1 MVGGDGV
8 GWSGVWTST
17 RAKAK
22 RREGGQNEKA
32 RRGHTDTATATRE
45 ELWRQLG
52 L

>member
-1 MVGGDGV
+1 ME
-8 GWSGVWTST
+8 WSVDLNKS
-17 RAKAK
+17 KAK
-22 RREGGQNEKA
+22 RREEGQNEKA